1 MINKKK
7 KRIGRGGK
15 RGTYCGRGIKGQKSR
30 AGRKMEPVIR
40 EAIKRYPKL
49 RGYKFKSFK
58 EEAVLNVNILD
69 KVFNDEESVTP
80 EILLSKGLVRKM
92 RGKMPKV
99 KILGKGLIG
108 KKLIVKN
115 CKLSAQAEKK
125 IKDAGGKIE
134 LCGTKK

>member
-1 MINKKK
+1 M
-7 KRIGRGGK
+7 
-15 RGTYCGRGIKGQKSR
+15 
-30 AGRKMEPVIR
+30 APVIR

-58 EEAVLNVNILD
+58 EEVVLNVNILD
-69 KVFNDEESVTP
+69 KVFNDQENVTP

-115 CKLSAQAEKK
+115 CNLSAQAEKK